1 MVSEDV
7 TVLLHFKII
16 QVDNEDLE
24 FARKILIKV
33 SVC

>member
-7 TVLLHFKII
+7 TVLLNFKII

-24 FARKILIKV
+24 LARKILIKV